1 MGIVLHAYWNNSR
14 QRLLAIGTIPDFG
27 VFQQR
32 TMIPKV
38 LSHQL
43 LNLSQVVLSNME
55 FGRMPD
61 AKRSLL
67 RMAAMISVE
76 TDRSEE
82 VERYG
87 VDWARADDA
96 TA

>member
-1 MGIVLHAYWNNSR
+1 
-14 QRLLAIGTIPDFG
+14 
-27 VFQQR
+27 
-32 TMIPKV
+32 
-38 LSHQL
+38 
-43 LNLSQVVLSNME
+43 
-55 FGRMPD
+55 MPD

>member
-1 MGIVLHAYWNNSR
+1 
-14 QRLLAIGTIPDFG
+14 
-27 VFQQR
+27 
-32 TMIPKV
+32 MIPKT
-38 LSHQL
+38 LSQRL

-67 RMAAMISVE
+67 QMAAMISVS

-82 VERYG
+82 VECYG
-87 VDWARADDA
+87 VDWTRVEDA